1 MSFGDYLYIVAIIL
15 FSYMTF
21 TIVRNNFLSKFD
33 DKQRRKDLVDQYE
46 DDYVNVDDEVEAKEE
61 SKEVPRE
68 ETKKD

>member
-1 MSFGDYLYIVAIIL
+1 MSFGDYLYIIAIVL

-46 DDYVNVDDEVEAKEE
+46 DEYVNSAIEDASKDETPE
-61 SKEVPRE
+61 STE
-68 ETKKD
+68 KD

>member
-1 MSFGDYLYIVAIIL
+1 MSFADYLYIVAIVL

-46 DDYVNVDDEVEAKEE
+46 DEYVNSAIEDASKDETTE
-61 SKEVPRE
+61 STE
-68 ETKKD
+68 KD

>member
-1 MSFGDYLYIVAIIL
+1 MSFGDYLYIVAIVL

-46 DDYVNVDDEVEAKEE
+46 DDYVNAAEDEPKDEI
-61 SKEVPRE
+61 PE

>member
-1 MSFGDYLYIVAIIL
+1 
-15 FSYMTF
+15 MTF

-46 DDYVNVDDEVEAKEE
+46 DDYVNAEPKDEIL
-61 SKEVPRE
+61 E